1 MSTPPNWPRYLSSLS
16 AELQCQS
23 DRVRDLIGDKH
34 WYSDGHHKEYLL
46 LSLLQRHLPAGM
58 RACRGF
64 VISALNPKAISR
76 EQDVLIID
84 TTLETPVFDQN
95 NLVVAFPTIVRAAI
109 SVKTTL
115 TRTELKDCL
124 KGLGSVRRV
133 AALQATSPSI
143 WTGVFAFR
151 RPTTRSDYK
160 ADIKKMLAAKQVAD
174 ATSGS
179 RSKKPLPCPD
189 AVCTAD
195 GILIKCDGGSE
206 ALPAIRLFESPQ
218 LATAAFLHELI
229 IHLARSRGAETTQF
243 GEFADWAWDEHS
255 AS

>member
-1 MSTPPNWPRYLSSLS
+1 
-16 AELQCQS
+16 
-23 DRVRDLIGDKH
+23 
-34 WYSDGHHKEYLL
+34 
-46 LSLLQRHLPAGM
+46 
-58 RACRGF
+58 
-64 VISALNPKAISR
+64 LNPKAISR

-95 NLVVAFPTIVRAAI
+95 NLIVVFPTIVRAAI

-115 TRTELKDCL
+115 TKTELKDCL

-133 AALQATSPSI
+133 AALQPSPPSI

-151 RPTTRSDYK
+151 RPKTRRDYK
-160 ADIKKMLAAKQVAD
+160 ADVRKMLATKQVAN
-174 ATSGS
+174 AKGGS
-179 RSKKPLPCPD
+179 RSKVLPYPD
-189 AVCTAD
+189 AICTAD
-195 GILIKCDGGSE
+195 GILIKCDAGSE
-206 ALPAIRLFESPQ
+206 TSPAIRLFDSPQ

-243 GEFADWAWDEHS
+243 GEFADWAWEEHS